1 MSDTMKG
8 IRVMRGGRYVGNLHL
23 VRYLD
28 LMREDDLIVTSEEYT
43 TGLILKRFDR
53 ISLLEV
59 ETIAAGFKDRL
70 TIEEAKFLR
79 RYCFAILIED
89 SENKVDC
96 RWFESED
103 DAERIWSEAQ
113 RVAREDPD
121 IDAELVP
128 RASDGSPIH

>member
-1 MSDTMKG
+1 MSETNKG
-8 IRVMRGGRYVGNLHL
+8 IRIMKGGRYAGNLHL

-43 TGLILKRFDR
+43 SGLVLKRFDR
-53 ISLLEV
+53 ISVVELEALV
-59 ETIAAGFKDRL
+59 AGYKDHL
-70 TIEEAKFLR
+70 TIDEIKFLR

-96 RWFESED
+96 RWFDNED